1 MARKN
6 NRRPRRKF
14 TPPPPPRSK
23 TTGGPVANSAMAPT
37 TSLIGRGGYA
47 NPATGAGYSRDKS
60 QQGYYLPSWF
70 TRPVLENLYIESG
83 AVRKFIDIPVDD
95 MFIRWRAFTGDD
107 PDIAS
112 AMLQGE
118 RDLDLVKSLAQAMKA
133 ARLYG
138 TALLIPVTKE
148 NTLDTPL
155 NIQSIRAG
163 DLTHLWVCNRYECHS
178 SALQR
183 NPLEPG
189 YGRPI
194 YYRITTRY
202 GGVLNVHRSRALRF
216 DGIAPLTSDGFH
228 RQDQEWGMSSLHGV
242 LSSIMQ
248 SAGSTSDI
256 TQMITESN
264 LKVMQVNRLSDAVGQ
279 QYANDP
285 EDFPLSQ
292 RHEMN
297 LQNINAFNM
306 VYIDRQDNFLRVSQ
320 SLRRPARTH
329 RPPRA
334 ADCPGR
340 RHPGDPLLR
349 AVAGGNERDWRK
361 RHGEL
366 RDAGSRAAEARSV
379 RPTHHPGRNNG
390 ATSWAAGA
398 AAVHLRIAVGY
409 VGERAGANGFSESAG
424 D

>member
-14 TPPPPPRSK
+14 TPPRSK

-306 VYIDRQDNFLRVSQ
+306 VYIDRQDNFLRVPS
-320 SLRRPARTH
+320 H
-329 RPPRA
+329 F
-334 ADCPGR
+334 
-340 RHPGDPLLR
+340 
-349 AVAGGNERDWRK
+349 AGLPELIDRLERQIA
-361 RHGEL
+361 
-366 RDAGSRAAEARSV
+366 RDADIPATRFSGQSPVGMNATGESDMVNYAMRVAEAAEARSV

-390 ATSWAAGA
+390 ATSWAAGT
-398 AAVHLRIAVGY
+398 AAVHLRFVAGY
-409 VGERAGANGFSESAG
+409 VRERAGANGFSQSAG